1 MIVPEYESVLTAN
14 DPSGTADPGTAELQ
28 LGIPSDAESNRDGP
42 GTAELQLGIPSDA
55 GNRREGPGNAELQ
68 LGNPS
73 DAGNRRDDPGNAELQ
88 LGNAG
93 DEGSHL
99 GWHSRGYLPHCDAGG
114 LIQHITFH
122 LADSLPKSALENL
135 ERSIAEMPDD
145 EKKRQRRQRYQTLLD
160 AGHGDCVLRKPE
172 MAKTV
177 EDALLHF
184 DGERY
189 RLLAWVIMP
198 NHVHVLIEPLPGFSV
213 ARILQSWKSWTARR
227 INLMMSAAPEDP
239 ECRAGARRSQGRPS
253 QGRPSRGRRSRA
265 LWQRDYWDRFIRNER
280 HLVTAIQYIEENPV
294 AAGLAGAAEAW
305 PWGSARHR
313 H

>member
-28 LGIPSDAESNRDGP
+28 LGNPSDAESN
-42 GTAELQLGIPSDA
+42 
-55 GNRREGPGNAELQ
+55 REGPGNAELQ

-73 DAGNRRDDPGNAELQ
+73 DGDNNQDGPGNAELQ

-93 DEGSHL
+93 DEGNHL

-122 LADSLPKSALENL
+122 LADSLPKSALDHL
-135 ERSIAEMPDD
+135 ERSIADMPDD
-145 EKKRQRRQRYQTLLD
+145 ERKRQKRQKYQTLLD
-160 AGHGDCVLRKPE
+160 AGHGDCVLHQPE

-177 EDALLHF
+177 EDALFHF

-239 ECRAGARRSQGRPS
+239 ECRAGARRSQ
-253 QGRPSRGRRSRA
+253 RGTINHCRRRA
-265 LWQRDYWDRFIRNER
+265 LPQGQASAAPANPA
-280 HLVTAIQYIEENPV
+280 VTGFSSMYRMAVSRWRSFRMNRSQ
-294 AAGLAGAAEAW
+294 
-305 PWGSARHR
+305 
-313 H
+313 